1 MASLKCA
8 GGRPRKMVSS
18 RLVTFLCDSEDY
30 QVLKGYAERAGKTM
44 GDVLREA
51 VKLYIREVVQVEEGW
66 ARECAAR

>member
-1 MASLKCA
+1 VADPRHA
-8 GGRPRKMVSS
+8 GGRPRKMASS

-30 QVLKGYAERAGKTM
+30 RVLKEYAERAGKTM

-51 VKLYIREVVQVEEGW
+51 VRLYIREVVQAEEGW